1 MGVSERDVVSKCN
14 QRDVFGR
21 FIEPLRTVSEEFTK
35 LPMDGEEDQ
44 EEPVGAPVEEEEE
57 VPEPV
62 RAVAKTFAPLSHSPH
77 FQHPQHAFATD

>member
-1 MGVSERDVVSKCN
+1 
-14 QRDVFGR
+14 
-21 FIEPLRTVSEEFTK
+21 
-35 LPMDGEEDQ
+35 MDGEEDL